1 MNLRLKYLPKMK
13 ILNFLLTFIYPKT
26 CMSCN
31 TLLNYNTKIEL
42 CDNCAKDFNPYRGNR
57 CITCDRPIDN
67 TGECSI
73 CKSEKIYFEKG
84 YCVYPYAG
92 AVRNTILNF
101 KFKNMALYYT
111 YLGSKMTEYYFEYIM
126 ESYDYIT
133 AVPIHKKK
141 LKVRGYNQAELLA
154 EYISEQIN
162 IPYCTVLKRTVN
174 TKPQNALNKKERVT
188 NIKNA
193 FSLIDNIDIK
203 NKSILIVDDIFTT
216 GTTINECCKVLKKP
230 VHSKLI
236 FYLFPPKEKLNK
248 KQKRLF

>member
-174 TKPQNALNKKERVT
+174 TKPQNALNKKERVV

-193 FSLIDNIDIK
+193 FSLIDNINIK

-216 GTTINECCKVLKKP
+216 GTTINECCKVLKKAGQA
-230 VHSKLI
+230 HG
-236 FYLFPPKEKLNK
+236 PPPDFGTE
-248 KQKRLF
+248 RL

>member
-141 LKVRGYNQAELLA
+141 LKIRGYNQAELLA

-174 TKPQNALNKKERVT
+174 TKPQNALNKKERVV

-193 FSLIDNIDIK
+193 FSLIDNINIK

-216 GTTINECCKVLKKP
+216 GTTINECCKVLKKASAFK
-230 VHSKLI
+230 VDFLSLSA
-236 FYLFPPKEKLNK
+236 
-248 KQKRLF
+248 KRETK

>member
-111 YLGSKMTEYYFEYIM
+111 YLGSKMTEYYFE
-126 ESYDYIT
+126 SC
-133 AVPIHKKK
+133 K
-141 LKVRGYNQAELLA
+141 
-154 EYISEQIN
+154 SEG
-162 IPYCTVLKRTVN
+162 RE
-174 TKPQNALNKKERVT
+174 KE
-188 NIKNA
+188 
-193 FSLIDNIDIK
+193 
-203 NKSILIVDDIFTT
+203 
-216 GTTINECCKVLKKP
+216 
-230 VHSKLI
+230 
-236 FYLFPPKEKLNK
+236 
-248 KQKRLF
+248 

>member
-1 MNLRLKYLPKMK
+1 
-13 ILNFLLTFIYPKT
+13 
-26 CMSCN
+26 
-31 TLLNYNTKIEL
+31 
-42 CDNCAKDFNPYRGNR
+42 
-57 CITCDRPIDN
+57 
-67 TGECSI
+67 
-73 CKSEKIYFEKG
+73 
-84 YCVYPYAG
+84 
-92 AVRNTILNF
+92 
-101 KFKNMALYYT
+101 MALYYT

-162 IPYCTVLKRTVN
+162 IPYCTILKRTVN
-174 TKPQNALNKKERVT
+174 TKPQNALSKKERVT

-216 GTTINECCKVLKKP
+216 GTTINECCKVLKKAGALSA
-230 VHSKLI
+230 V
-236 FYLFPPKEKLNK
+236 
-248 KQKRLF
+248 R

>member
-174 TKPQNALNKKERVT
+174 TKPQNALNKKERVV

-193 FSLIDNIDIK
+193 FSLIDNINIK
-203 NKSILIVDDIFTT
+203 NKSILI
-216 GTTINECCKVLKKP
+216 GTTINECCKVLKKAGAFK
-230 VHSKLI
+230 VDFLSLSA
-236 FYLFPPKEKLNK
+236 
-248 KQKRLF
+248 KRETK

>member
-1 MNLRLKYLPKMK
+1 
-13 ILNFLLTFIYPKT
+13 
-26 CMSCN
+26 MSCN

-141 LKVRGYNQAELLA
+141 LKIRGYNQAELLA

-174 TKPQNALNKKERVT
+174 TKPQNALNKKERGV

-193 FSLIDNIDIK
+193 FSLIDNINIK

-216 GTTINECCKVLKKP
+216 GTTINECCKVLKKAGAFK
-230 VHSKLI
+230 VDFLSLSA
-236 FYLFPPKEKLNK
+236 
-248 KQKRLF
+248 KRETK

>member
-13 ILNFLLTFIYPKT
+13 ILNFLLTFIYPKA

-141 LKVRGYNQAELLA
+141 LKIRGYNQAELLA

-174 TKPQNALNKKERVT
+174 TKPQNALNKKERVV

-193 FSLIDNIDIK
+193 FSLIDNINIK

-216 GTTINECCKVLKKP
+216 GTTINECCKVLKKAGAFK
-230 VHSKLI
+230 VDFLSLSA
-236 FYLFPPKEKLNK
+236 
-248 KQKRLF
+248 KRETK

>member
-141 LKVRGYNQAELLA
+141 LKLRGYNQAELLA

-162 IPYCTVLKRTVN
+162 IPYCTILKRTVN
-174 TKPQNALNKKERVT
+174 TKPQNALSKKERVT

-216 GTTINECCKVLKKP
+216 GTTINECCKVLKKAGAFK
-230 VHSKLI
+230 VDFLSLSAKI
-236 FYLFPPKEKLNK
+236 ETK
-248 KQKRLF
+248 

>member
-26 CMSCN
+26 CMSCD
-31 TLLNYNTKIEL
+31 TLLNYNAKIEL

-84 YCVYPYAG
+84 YCVYPYAR

-174 TKPQNALNKKERVT
+174 TKPQNALNKKERVV

-193 FSLIDNIDIK
+193 FSLIDNINIK

-216 GTTINECCKVLKKP
+216 GTTINECCKVLKKAGAFK
-230 VHSKLI
+230 VDFLSLSA
-236 FYLFPPKEKLNK
+236 
-248 KQKRLF
+248 KRETK

>member
-73 CKSEKIYFEKG
+73 CKSEKKYFEKG

-174 TKPQNALNKKERVT
+174 TKPQNALNKKERVV

-193 FSLIDNIDIK
+193 FSLIDNINIK

-216 GTTINECCKVLKKP
+216 GTTINECCKVLKKAGAFK
-230 VHSKLI
+230 VDFLSLSA
-236 FYLFPPKEKLNK
+236 
-248 KQKRLF
+248 KRETK

>member
-162 IPYCTVLKRTVN
+162 IPY
-174 TKPQNALNKKERVT
+174 
-188 NIKNA
+188 
-193 FSLIDNIDIK
+193 
-203 NKSILIVDDIFTT
+203 
-216 GTTINECCKVLKKP
+216 
-230 VHSKLI
+230 
-236 FYLFPPKEKLNK
+236 
-248 KQKRLF
+248 

>member
-162 IPYCTVLKRTVN
+162 IPYCTVLKRTVT
-174 TKPQNALNKKERVT
+174 TKPQNALNKKERVV

-193 FSLIDNIDIK
+193 FSLIDNINIK

-216 GTTINECCKVLKKP
+216 GTTINECCKVLKKAGAFK
-230 VHSKLI
+230 VDFLSLSA
-236 FYLFPPKEKLNK
+236 
-248 KQKRLF
+248 KRETK

>member
-162 IPYCTVLKRTVN
+162 IPYCTILKRTVN
-174 TKPQNALNKKERVT
+174 TKTQNALSKKERVT

-216 GTTINECCKVLKKP
+216 GTTINECCKVLKRADAFK
-230 VHSKLI
+230 VDFLSLSAKI
-236 FYLFPPKEKLNK
+236 ETK
-248 KQKRLF
+248 

>member
-26 CMSCN
+26 CMSCD
-31 TLLNYNTKIEL
+31 TLLNYNAKIEL

-73 CKSEKIYFEKG
+73 CKNEKIYFEKG

-174 TKPQNALNKKERVT
+174 TKPQNALNKKERAV
-188 NIKNA
+188 NVKNA

-216 GTTINECCKVLKKP
+216 GTTINECCKVLKKAGAFK
-230 VHSKLI
+230 VDFLSLSA
-236 FYLFPPKEKLNK
+236 
-248 KQKRLF
+248 KRETK